1 MGENK
6 TKPTDQSVG
15 AFVGQLASEARQAEA
30 RTLIDMMEEATG
42 EAPKMWGP
50 SIIGFGTSSYAYASG
65 RTGTTPAISF
75 SPRKAAIVL
84 YVSMAMP
91 HIADLLLDLGKHTT
105 GKGCLYVK
113 RLADVD
119 LTVHKSILQA
129 EVAASRENNKT

>member
-6 TKPTDQSVG
+6 TKPTDQSVS
-15 AFVGQLASEARQAEA
+15 AYIATLASEARQAEA
-30 RTLIDMMEEATG
+30 RTLIEIMEAATG
-42 EAPKMWGP
+42 EAPQIWGP

-65 RTGTTPAISF
+65 RTGTTPVVSF

-84 YVSMAMP
+84 YVGAAMP
-91 HIADLLLDLGKHTT
+91 HIGGLLRDLGKHTI

-119 LTVHKSILQA
+119 LTALKAIIEA
-129 EVAASRENNKT
+129 EVAASREHNKT